1 MPKFPLPRVKFM
13 IVLKDIV
20 SRVKWVP
27 LENVGQNYR
36 SSRGS
41 QRENKEL
48 HLIFLPFWKYS
59 LKILNIRVS
68 GSILK
73 NVKVSYINRCDQ

>member
-1 MPKFPLPRVKFM
+1 MLMYLNNERKSFAFRVLNITLSFFSRCDKYKKRMPKFPLPRVKFM

-36 SSRGS
+36 SRGKS
-41 QRENKEL
+41 KRK
-48 HLIFLPFWKYS
+48 
-59 LKILNIRVS
+59 
-68 GSILK
+68 
-73 NVKVSYINRCDQ
+73 